1 MNFRQVQDCSQC
13 SLRTSPGV
21 PALSDGRPATLP
33 PDSVLWI
40 CCVVKAASAA
50 HSLEA
55 TIHTFCRRV
64 GSGPIVITDVETD
77 RIDPEGHVKNWKK
90 TTTVDPDGTIR
101 CRFESDEV
109 VDWINECEAF
119 EAV

>member
-13 SLRTSPGV
+13 KVSTVAGV
-21 PALSDGRPATLP
+21 PTLSDGRPATLP
-33 PDSVLWI
+33 PNSVLWVI
-40 CCVVKAASAA
+40 CTVKAASAN
-50 HSLEA
+50 HCLEA
-55 TIHTFCRRV
+55 TVHTFCRRV
-64 GSGPIVITDVETD
+64 GSGPITITDVETN

-90 TTTVDPDGTIR
+90 TTTADPDGTIR
-101 CRFESDEV
+101 CRFESDEP